1 MKKYKNTLD
10 KVTLLYY
17 NKGMKNKK
25 EVAEMILTSTSA
37 EKARALLAVIDKI
50 VDNPPQNLSA
60 DDVEILFE
68 QAQKIRL
75 QVARM
80 EK

>member
-1 MKKYKNTLD
+1 
-10 KVTLLYY
+10 
-17 NKGMKNKK
+17 
-25 EVAEMILTSTSA
+25 MILTSTSA
-37 EKARALLAVIDKI
+37 EKARDLLAVIDKI

-60 DDVEILFE
+60 AEIEILFE
-68 QAQKIRL
+68 HAQKIRL